1 MLDQAEALRAL
12 VRDKVMC
19 CGPVTH
25 PPKIYTVAVTSG
37 KGGVGKTSIA
47 VNLAL
52 LLSKAGRRVRLVDA
66 DYGLSNAEVLMGL
79 APRHSLNDVLRGGVD
94 PYDAWVEGPGGIK
107 LLSSGSGLEEMA
119 NIDGTI
125 GVKLIDHVLQ
135 TANDGDV
142 VIIDTAPGI
151 SNSVASLLSFADEVM
166 VVTSPEPTSI
176 TDSYAV
182 MKVLITRNPSA
193 DITLVA
199 NSCAN
204 PSQASGV
211 AEGLT
216 NICNRFLGRGFQ
228 RYEYLPSDASVGWA
242 IRMQKPLVT
251 ANGHSAINPWLRKM
265 SIKLDDR
272 IRKRCAVEEAAVELV
287 EA

>member
-12 VRDKVMC
+12 VRDKVSFS
-19 CGPVTH
+19 GPVPH

-66 DYGLSNAEVLMGL
+66 DFGLSNAEVLMGVN
-79 APRHSLNDVLRGGVD
+79 PKHSLNDVLRGDVN
-94 PYDAWVEGPGGIK
+94 PWDAWMDGPGGIK

-135 TANDGDV
+135 TASDGDV

-151 SNSVASLLSFADEVM
+151 NDSVTSLLTFADEVM

-182 MKVLITRNPSA
+182 MKVLLNRNPSA
-193 DITLVA
+193 NITLVA
-199 NSCAN
+199 NSCTS
-204 PSQASGV
+204 PSQATSV
-211 AEGLT
+211 ADGLN
-216 NICNRFLGRGFQ
+216 NICQKFLGRSFQ
-228 RYEYLPSDASVGWA
+228 RYEYLPSDSAVGLA
-242 IRMQKPLVT
+242 IRTQKPLVSS
-251 ANGHSAINPWLRKM
+251 NSHSAIGPWLRKI
-265 SIKLDDR
+265 SIKMDDR
-272 IRKRCAVEEAAVELV
+272 IRKQCGEIKHLAELV
-287 EA
+287 VA